1 MSFYRLMYL
10 WPKAFDHSVR
20 PTRLSWETR
29 LTYLKTFKL
38 AWMQEYDEEEREL
51 KSWRRQKVNLS
62 KNETDD
68 PQMTAKISAL
78 TLEIE
83 EKEKKL
89 TKKYPSKG
97 TVFLGGNPLT
107 NSTTLGN
114 RSDQPLKLK
123 KAHFTQLHDK
133 GN

>member
-1 MSFYRLMYL
+1 MFN
-10 WPKAFDHSVR
+10 HSVWSR
-20 PTRLSWETR
+20 SVSIVGEADFFENL
-29 LTYLKTFKL
+29 YKL

-68 PQMTAKISAL
+68 PQMTAKISVL

-89 TKKYPSKG
+89 MKKYPSKG

-133 GN
+133 GNLLRYS